1 VSDHAWRL
9 LRYFRLFR
17 LFCGALEI
25 VFGTIIMDFVMRG
38 SLKDL
43 LSTYDFVQQ
52 RLHLYFVLCG
62 KIERFGKRMESVA
75 MFVKMFTVGLMETNC
90 FLVGD
95 LKAEEAMVI
104 DPGFDKASEAERILG
119 EIGRSKFR
127 VKYIVNTHGHP
138 DHTGGN
144 KTLKDATG
152 APLLIHEL
160 DAPMLE
166 HTVPDKILDEG
177 DVLELGEAKLR
188 VLHTPGHS
196 PGSVTLLATDSV
208 FVGDTLF
215 AGSMGRYD
223 LPGGSLEQLMNS
235 IKTKLLALP
244 DNTKVFPGHGP
255 VTTVGEER
263 RSNPFLQ
270 DFFQP

>member
-1 VSDHAWRL
+1 
-9 LRYFRLFR
+9 
-17 LFCGALEI
+17 
-25 VFGTIIMDFVMRG
+25 
-38 SLKDL
+38 
-43 LSTYDFVQQ
+43 
-52 RLHLYFVLCG
+52 
-62 KIERFGKRMESVA
+62 

-95 LKAEEAMVI
+95 LRAEEAVVI
-104 DPGFDKASEAERILG
+104 DPGFDKASETERVLG
-119 EIGRSKFR
+119 EIERNKFH
-127 VKYIVNTHGHP
+127 VKYIVDTHGHP

-144 KTLKDATG
+144 KTLKDATS

-166 HTVPDKILDEG
+166 NTVADKTLREG
-177 DVLELGEAKLR
+177 DVLEMGEVKLR

-196 PGSVTLLATDSV
+196 PGSVALLTVDAA

-215 AGSMGRYD
+215 AGSIGRYD

-235 IKTKLLALP
+235 IKTKLLVLP
-244 DNTKVFPGHGP
+244 DSTKVFPGHGP
-255 VTTVGEER
+255 VTTIGKER
-263 RSNPFLQ
+263 RNNMFLQ

>member
-1 VSDHAWRL
+1 VINNTKREK
-9 LRYFRLFR
+9 LR
-17 LFCGALEI
+17 G
-25 VFGTIIMDFVMRG
+25 
-38 SLKDL
+38 
-43 LSTYDFVQQ
+43 
-52 RLHLYFVLCG
+52 
-62 KIERFGKRMESVA
+62 SVA

-95 LKAEEAMVI
+95 QEAELAVVI
-104 DPGFDKASEAERILG
+104 DPGFDKASEAERILK
-119 EIGRSKFR
+119 EIDRNNFH

-138 DHTGGN
+138 DHTDGN
-144 KTLKDATG
+144 KTLKDATS

-166 HTVPDKILDEG
+166 NTTADKTLREGNILEI
-177 DVLELGEAKLR
+177 GEVKLR

-196 PGSVTLLATDSV
+196 PGSVALLAADAV

-215 AGSMGRYD
+215 AGSVGRYD

-235 IKTKLLALP
+235 IKTKLLVLP
-244 DNTKVFPGHGP
+244 DDTKVFPGHGP
-255 VTTVGEER
+255 VTTIGEER
-263 RSNPFLQ
+263 RNNMFLQ

>member
-1 VSDHAWRL
+1 
-9 LRYFRLFR
+9 
-17 LFCGALEI
+17 
-25 VFGTIIMDFVMRG
+25 
-38 SLKDL
+38 
-43 LSTYDFVQQ
+43 
-52 RLHLYFVLCG
+52 
-62 KIERFGKRMESVA
+62 

-90 FLVGD
+90 YLAGD
-95 LKAEEAMVI
+95 LEAEEAVVI

-119 EIGRSKFR
+119 EIQHNKFH
-127 VKYIVNTHGHP
+127 VKYIVDTHGHP

-144 KTLKDATG
+144 KALKDATR

-166 HTVPDKILDEG
+166 DTVPDKTISEG
-177 DVLELGEAKLR
+177 DVLELGEVKLR

-196 PGSVTLLATDSV
+196 PGSVALLAADSI

-223 LPGGSLEQLMNS
+223 LPGGSLERLMNS
-235 IKTKLLALP
+235 LKTKLLVLP
-244 DNTKVFPGHGP
+244 DDIKVFPGHGP
-255 VTTVGEER
+255 VTTIGEER
-263 RSNPFLQ
+263 RTNPFLQ

>member
-1 VSDHAWRL
+1 
-9 LRYFRLFR
+9 
-17 LFCGALEI
+17 
-25 VFGTIIMDFVMRG
+25 
-38 SLKDL
+38 
-43 LSTYDFVQQ
+43 
-52 RLHLYFVLCG
+52 
-62 KIERFGKRMESVA
+62 
-75 MFVKMFTVGLMETNC
+75 MFSVGLMETNC

-95 LKAEEAMVI
+95 SQAEEAVVI

-119 EIGRSKFR
+119 EIKRNKFR

-144 KTLKDATG
+144 KALKTATS

-166 HTVPDKILDEG
+166 SAIADRTLREG
-177 DVLELGEAKLR
+177 DVLEIGETKLR

-196 PGSVTLLATDSV
+196 PGSVALLTTDAV

-215 AGSMGRYD
+215 AGSIGRYD

-235 IKTKLLALP
+235 IKTKLLVLP
-244 DNTKVFPGHGP
+244 DSTKVFSGHGP
-255 VTTVGEER
+255 VTTIGEER
-263 RSNPFLQ
+263 RNNMFLQ

>member
-1 VSDHAWRL
+1 
-9 LRYFRLFR
+9 
-17 LFCGALEI
+17 
-25 VFGTIIMDFVMRG
+25 
-38 SLKDL
+38 
-43 LSTYDFVQQ
+43 
-52 RLHLYFVLCG
+52 
-62 KIERFGKRMESVA
+62 
-75 MFVKMFTVGLMETNC
+75 MFVKMFTVGLIETNC

-95 LKAEEAMVI
+95 LKAEEAVVI

-119 EIGRSKFR
+119 EVQRNKFH

-144 KTLKDATG
+144 RVLKDATS

-166 HTVPDKILDEG
+166 NARPDKTIDEG
-177 DVLELGEAKLR
+177 DILELGEVKLR

-196 PGSVTLLATDSV
+196 PGSVALLAADSV

-235 IKTKLLALP
+235 IKTKLLILP
-244 DNTKVFPGHGP
+244 DDTKVFPGHGP
-255 VTTVGEER
+255 VTTIGEEKR
-263 RSNPFLQ
+263 NNPFLQ
-270 DFFQP
+270 DFFQQ

>member
-1 VSDHAWRL
+1 
-9 LRYFRLFR
+9 
-17 LFCGALEI
+17 
-25 VFGTIIMDFVMRG
+25 
-38 SLKDL
+38 
-43 LSTYDFVQQ
+43 
-52 RLHLYFVLCG
+52 
-62 KIERFGKRMESVA
+62 

-95 LKAEEAMVI
+95 LRAGEAVVI

-119 EIGRSKFR
+119 EIERNKFH
-127 VKYIVNTHGHP
+127 VKYIVNTHGHL

-144 KTLKDATG
+144 KTLKTATS
-152 APLLIHEL
+152 ALLLIHEL

-166 HTVPDKILDEG
+166 TTLADKMLHEG
-177 DVLELGEAKLR
+177 DILEIGETKLR

-196 PGSVTLLATDSV
+196 PGSVALLTSDAV

-215 AGSMGRYD
+215 AGSVGRYD

-235 IKTKLLALP
+235 VKTRLLVLP
-244 DNTKVFPGHGP
+244 DATKVFPGHGP
-255 VTTVGEER
+255 VTTIGEER
-263 RSNPFLQ
+263 RNNMFLQ

>member
-1 VSDHAWRL
+1 
-9 LRYFRLFR
+9 
-17 LFCGALEI
+17 
-25 VFGTIIMDFVMRG
+25 
-38 SLKDL
+38 
-43 LSTYDFVQQ
+43 
-52 RLHLYFVLCG
+52 
-62 KIERFGKRMESVA
+62 
-75 MFVKMFTVGLMETNC
+75 MFVKMFTVGLIETNC

-95 LKAEEAMVI
+95 SKAEEAVVI
-104 DPGFDKASEAERILG
+104 DPGFDKASETDRILA
-119 EIGRSKFR
+119 EIERNKFH
-127 VKYIVNTHGHP
+127 VKFIVNTHGHP

-144 KTLKDATG
+144 RALKDATS
-152 APLLIHEL
+152 APLLMHEL

-166 HTVPDKILDEG
+166 NTLPDKTIGEG
-177 DVLELGEAKLR
+177 GVLEIGEVKLR

-196 PGSVTLLATDSV
+196 PGSVALLAADSV

-215 AGSMGRYD
+215 AGSIGRYD